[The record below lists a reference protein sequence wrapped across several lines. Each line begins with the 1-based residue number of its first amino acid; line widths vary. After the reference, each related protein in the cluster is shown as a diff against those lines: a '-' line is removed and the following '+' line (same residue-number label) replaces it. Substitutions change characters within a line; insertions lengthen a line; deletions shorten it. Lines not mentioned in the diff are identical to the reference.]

1 MITPRER
8 NTMKK
13 FYDTMN
19 TMDTEGIKEAI
30 VATWNR
36 PEGEIFREVGFDI
49 LEERLGEEEADA
61 IYSEIYNAAK

>member
-1 MITPRER
+1 
-8 NTMKK
+8 MKK

-19 TMDTEGIKEAI
+19 TMSPEGIKEAI

-36 PEGEIFREVGFDI
+36 PEGEIFREVGFDF
-49 LEERLGEEEADA
+49 LEERLGEEESDA

>member
-1 MITPRER
+1 
-8 NTMKK
+8 MKK

-19 TMDTEGIKEAI
+19 TMSTEGIKEAI

-49 LEERLGEEEADA
+49 LEKRLGEEEADA
-61 IYSEIYNAAK
+61 IYSEIYNAAR

>member
-1 MITPRER
+1 
-8 NTMKK
+8 MKK

-30 VATWNR
+30 IATWNR
-36 PEGEIFREVGFDI
+36 PEGEIFSEVGFDI

-61 IYSEIYNAAK
+61 IYSEIYHAAM

>member
-1 MITPRER
+1 
-8 NTMKK
+8 
-13 FYDTMN
+13 
-19 TMDTEGIKEAI
+19 MDNEGIKEAI
-30 VATWNR
+30 VATWNM

>member
-1 MITPRER
+1 
-8 NTMKK
+8 MKK

-19 TMDTEGIKEAI
+19 TLATDAIKAAI
-30 VATWNR
+30 LKTWNR

-61 IYSEIYNAAK
+61 IYSEIYNAAR

>member
-1 MITPRER
+1 
-8 NTMKK
+8 MKK

-19 TMDTEGIKEAI
+19 TMSTEGIKEAI

-61 IYSEIYNAAK
+61 IYSEIYNASR